1 MNGADRDEAWTFPP
15 KQGLYDPTLE
25 KEACGVGFIVAIDG
39 KKSHK
44 IVRDAET
51 LSARMNHRGA
61 CACDNDTG
69 DGAGLLCAIPHEYYA
84 DEIRE
89 QQNIELP
96 NVGRYATGILF
107 LDKDTHQDTE
117 AAFEKLAKEC
127 NLRVICWRDVPT
139 DNTRIGEVARK
150 CEPYMRQVF
159 VTGDQD
165 DGNLERQV
173 IVCNNTPFDS
183 MPRVKMFTFSAA
195 GIHLKEKIIS
205 FDTTS
210 RD

>member
-1 MNGADRDEAWTFPP
+1 MPH
-15 KQGLYDPTLE
+15 
-25 KEACGVGFIVAIDG
+25 VARG
-39 KKSHK
+39 RKS
-44 IVRDAET
+44 
-51 LSARMNHRGA
+51 
-61 CACDNDTG
+61 
-69 DGAGLLCAIPHEYYA
+69 IPLKVHLFSS
-84 DEIRE
+84 E

-127 NLRVICWRDVPT
+127 YLRVRNGASWFSTTKSTHVHPPFFSIDCFLLQVICWRDVPT

-165 DGNLERQV
+165 DGDLERQV
-173 IVCNNTPFDS
+173 IVCNNAPFDS
-183 MPRVKMFTFSAA
+183 TPRVKMLYLLTARYS
-195 GIHLKEKIIS
+195 S
-205 FDTTS
+205 
-210 RD
+210 